1 MNDVLRTRA
10 TAQGGVISAT
20 DALICGYDRQDLHR
34 LTRRGELIRIGLGT
48 YADPETYLG
57 ASPEQRHGLLT
68 RSMVARSGG
77 RLAASHG
84 SALCLFGLPIWR
96 VDLDRVQLTR
106 TSPGSGRR
114 SKDVVVHRGYGF
126 DAWVGVDGVRCVDPA
141 LAVVGTAMVAGVE
154 SGVVAADAAL
164 ARGLT
169 TPERLG
175 HWLDRLTRHPG
186 VGDARLAVELADPR
200 AESPGESR
208 SRLVLTALDLGE
220 LVPQVVI
227 RDDDGAFVG
236 RVDLLYV
243 AHRTIVEF
251 DGRLKYGGAEG
262 RQALIAEKYREDR
275 LRALG
280 YAVVRIT
287 WADLDCPVQLRMR
300 LLAAFARSATPTR

>member
-10 TAQGGVISAT
+10 TAQGGVISTTEAQ
-20 DALICGYDRQDLHR
+20 ICGYDRQDLHR
-34 LTRRGELIRIGLGT
+34 LTRRGELLRIGIGT
-48 YADPETYLG
+48 FAEPETYLG
-57 ASPEQRHGLLT
+57 ASPEQRHRLLT

-84 SALCLFGLPIWR
+84 SALCLLALPTWR
-96 VDLDRVQLTR
+96 VDLDRAHLTR
-106 TSPGSGRR
+106 TSPGPGRR

-141 LAVVGTAMVAGVE
+141 LAVLGTAMVAGVE

-169 TPERLG
+169 TAQRLG
-175 HWLDRLTRHPG
+175 HWLNRLTRHPG

-208 SRLVLTALDLGE
+208 SRLILTALDLGE
-220 LVPQVVI
+220 LIPQVVI

-236 RVDLLYV
+236 RVDLLY
-243 AHRTIVEF
+243 AARRTIVEF
-251 DGRLKYGGAEG
+251 DGQVKYGGADG
-262 RQALIAEKYREDR
+262 RQALIAEKRREDR

-287 WADLDCPVQLRMR
+287 WADLDCPAQLRRR
-300 LLAAFARSATPTR
+300 LLAAFASTAAYTR